1 MIITKRLSFYY
12 INVIIVLGELMKKI
26 FEDRSKLMICLT
38 IVEIILALWILIAFN
53 YSDRLS
59 YSEAMEYN
67 QDNLSLLLESMYTST
82 WYALIILT
90 ANLISIFSLVS
101 TIFKKQEFHFVSI
114 SLWCVLMILAVD
126 LNISFMSNAATLAIF
141 IPIILLNIVAFFNQK
156 KILNKKTK

>member
-1 MIITKRLSFYY
+1 MKRIL
-12 INVIIVLGELMKKI
+12 K
-26 FEDRSKLMICLT
+26 DRSKLMIILT
-38 IVEIILALWILIAFN
+38 ILEIILALWILIAFS

-59 YSEAMEYN
+59 YSQSMEYN
-67 QDNLSLLLESMYTST
+67 QDNLSLLLETMYTST

-126 LNISFMSNAATLAIF
+126 LNLNFMSNAATLAIF
-141 IPIILLNIVAFFNQK
+141 IPIILLNIIAYINQK
-156 KILNKKTK
+156 KLLNNIKKK

>member
-1 MIITKRLSFYY
+1 
-12 INVIIVLGELMKKI
+12 MKKFI
-26 FEDRSKLMICLT
+26 QDRSKLMLILT
-38 IVEIILALWILIAFN
+38 ILEIILAIWILVAFS
-53 YSDRLS
+53 YSDRLT
-59 YSEAMEYN
+59 YAEALEYN

-126 LNISFMSNAATLAIF
+126 LNLNFMSNLSVLAIF
-141 IPIILLNIVAFFNQK
+141 IPIILLNIVAYINQK
-156 KILNKKTK
+156 KLLNKK

>member
-1 MIITKRLSFYY
+1 
-12 INVIIVLGELMKKI
+12 MKKI
-26 FEDRSKLMICLT
+26 FQDRSKLMLCLT
-38 IVEIILALWILIAFN
+38 ILEIILALWILVAFS
-53 YSDRLS
+53 YSDRLT
-59 YSEAMEYN
+59 YAEAMEYN

-126 LNISFMSNAATLAIF
+126 LNLNFMSNLSVLAIF
-141 IPIILLNIVAFFNQK
+141 IPIIILNIVAYFNQK
-156 KILNKKTK
+156 KLLTKKKK

>member
-1 MIITKRLSFYY
+1 
-12 INVIIVLGELMKKI
+12 MKKFI
-26 FEDRSKLMICLT
+26 KDRSKLMLVLT
-38 IVEIILALWILIAFN
+38 ILEIVLAIWILIAFS
-53 YSDRLS
+53 YSDRLT
-59 YSEAMEYN
+59 YAEAIEYN

-126 LNISFMSNAATLAIF
+126 LNLNFMSNLSVLAIF
-141 IPIILLNIVAFFNQK
+141 IPIILLNIVAYINQK
-156 KILNKKTK
+156 KLLTKNKK

>member
-1 MIITKRLSFYY
+1 
-12 INVIIVLGELMKKI
+12 MKNFIK
-26 FEDRSKLMICLT
+26 DRSKLMLVLT
-38 IVEIILALWILIAFN
+38 ILEIVLAIWILVAFS
-53 YSDRLS
+53 YSDRLT
-59 YSEAMEYN
+59 YAEAIEYN

-126 LNISFMSNAATLAIF
+126 LNLNFMSNLSVLAIF
-141 IPIILLNIVAFFNQK
+141 IPIILLNIVAYINQK
-156 KILNKKTK
+156 KLLTKK

>member
-1 MIITKRLSFYY
+1 M
-12 INVIIVLGELMKKI
+12 NKI
-26 FEDRSKLMICLT
+26 FKDRSKLMVILT
-38 IVEIILALWILIAFN
+38 ILEIILALWILIAFN

-59 YSEAMEYN
+59 YNQAMEYN

-101 TIFKKQEFHFVSI
+101 TIFRKQEFHFVSI

-126 LNISFMSNAATLAIF
+126 LNLSFMSNAATLAIF
-141 IPIILLNIVAFFNQK
+141 IPIILLNIVAYINQK
-156 KILNKKTK
+156 KLINKIKKK

>member
-1 MIITKRLSFYY
+1 
-12 INVIIVLGELMKKI
+12 MKKFI
-26 FEDRSKLMICLT
+26 QDRSKLMLVLT
-38 IVEIILALWILIAFN
+38 ILEIVLAVWILIAFS
-53 YSDRLS
+53 YSDRLT
-59 YSEAMEYN
+59 YAEAIEYN

-126 LNISFMSNAATLAIF
+126 LNLNFMSNLSVLAIF
-141 IPIILLNIVAFFNQK
+141 IPIILLNISK
-156 KILNKKTK
+156 HHECIKY